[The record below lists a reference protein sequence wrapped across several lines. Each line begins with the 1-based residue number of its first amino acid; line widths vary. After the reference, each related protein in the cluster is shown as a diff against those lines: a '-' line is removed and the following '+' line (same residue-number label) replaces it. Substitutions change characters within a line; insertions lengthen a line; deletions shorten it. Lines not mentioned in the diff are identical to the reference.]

1 MTRLLLLAL
10 LLALLLGLQYR
21 LWIGEGSLQ
30 ELNQLDRAVSAQSA
44 EVAMLQARNR
54 GLRAEVVDLQHEGEA
69 VEERARAEL
78 GMIKKQETFFL
89 VVKEDIESES
99 ESDPDPG
106 SDSAAQE

>member
-30 ELNQLDRAVSAQSA
+30 ELNQLDRAVSTQSA
-44 EVAMLQARNR
+44 EVAALQARNR
-54 GLRAEVVDLQHEGEA
+54 GLRAEVVDLQQEGEA

-78 GMIKKQETFFL
+78 GMIKEKETFFL
-89 VVKEDIESES
+89 VVKEELEP

-106 SDSAAQE
+106 PDSAAGE